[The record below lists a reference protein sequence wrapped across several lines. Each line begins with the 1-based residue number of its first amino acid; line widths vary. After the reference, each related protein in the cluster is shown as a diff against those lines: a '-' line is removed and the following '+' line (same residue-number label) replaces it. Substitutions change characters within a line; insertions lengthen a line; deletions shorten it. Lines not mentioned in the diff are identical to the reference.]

1 MTINKYTGASREEA
15 IENAKKDLGPN
26 VVILNIKEIR
36 PSGLFGFLK
45 KSTWEVSGAV
55 EEDRAGGLNRNTSG
69 NHFNAV
75 AGEKGIVEKNDT
87 PFSKMNNQPALVSA
101 PVKDEKVSEERDV
114 NAENLRDAFREVS
127 DIIRTG
133 TVPVAQTA
141 PKSQSS
147 NLLKEKARVKQENT
161 LDRDVRNEQELPV
174 NVIADDD
181 KPKDNRQF
189 VRTLYQVLLK
199 NEVEER
205 DVNQI
210 LQDMQKILQSGSNNI
225 DLLLSNVYQKMV
237 LMLGKPHPIT
247 LSARKPTVVF
257 LIGPTGVGKTTTIA
271 KIASR
276 FKLTEG
282 RDIAMLTAD
291 TYRIAATEQLQT
303 YANILEVPPYYGTC
317 PPP

>member
-36 PSGLFGFLK
+36 PSGLLGFLK

-87 PFSKMNNQPALVSA
+87 PFRKMNHQPALVSA
-101 PVKDEKVSEERDV
+101 PVKEEKVSEERDV

-141 PKSQSS
+141 PKSQST

-174 NVIADDD
+174 NVIA
-181 KPKDNRQF
+181 
-189 VRTLYQVLLK
+189 
-199 NEVEER
+199 
-205 DVNQI
+205 
-210 LQDMQKILQSGSNNI
+210 
-225 DLLLSNVYQKMV
+225 
-237 LMLGKPHPIT
+237 
-247 LSARKPTVVF
+247 
-257 LIGPTGVGKTTTIA
+257 
-271 KIASR
+271 
-276 FKLTEG
+276 
-282 RDIAMLTAD
+282 
-291 TYRIAATEQLQT
+291 
-303 YANILEVPPYYGTC
+303 
-317 PPP
+317 